1 MRWGGV
7 SRTMATPA
15 IALAVEQH
23 NMPPTSSNTTSN
35 TSLQGV
41 LPHKSGLKTLMT
53 MSMDQHTSSTHSPLS
68 TSSLQQRLHPLSP
81 LPPLPPE
88 RQMLSRTLFTF
99 YWEQL
104 ASHLVG
110 SARAFPA
117 LTGPE
122 ISSEVSCGRGI
133 LSVRLKY

>member
-15 IALAVEQH
+15 IALAVEQY
-23 NMPPTSSNTTSN
+23 NMLPTTSNMTSN

-68 TSSLQQRLHPLSP
+68 TSSLQQRLHMLSP

-88 RQMLSRTLFTF
+88 RQMLSRLSHSRMLFTF
-99 YWEQL
+99 YRAQL
-104 ASHLVG
+104 ASHLPCPH
-110 SARAFPA
+110 RA
-117 LTGPE
+117 
-122 ISSEVSCGRGI
+122 
-133 LSVRLKY
+133 